1 MASTWISDLVGTI
14 KSKFQ
19 IGGKTGVNLKNSS
32 GNLLVRNAGD
42 SADSE
47 VTASK
52 VNVSG
57 NDVVLNSDAAGS
69 GNDWTTTLRRNASQ
83 TEAITV
89 IFPADDGT
97 DGYYFR
103 KKAGGGAGVVELE
116 YVAPPSGASGA
127 DLTDTTS
134 LAFGSSSPVAMF
146 STSATAVIKEIEVVI
161 DTAFDGTPTMSVG
174 IVGTT
179 SKYMATAESDLTA
192 AATTSFIVHPN
203 LPAQGV
209 EALIITYSAGGATA
223 GAARV
228 LVTYVE
234 PV

>member
-1 MASTWISDLVGTI
+1 MAATWISDLVGTI
-14 KSKFQ
+14 KAKFQ

-32 GNLLVRNAGD
+32 GNLLVRNAAD

-47 VTASK
+47 LTASK

-57 NDVVLNSDAAGS
+57 NDVVINSDAAGS
-69 GNDWTTTLRRNASQ
+69 GNDWKLTLRRSGTQ
-83 TEAITV
+83 TEEIVV
-89 IFPADDGT
+89 IFPENDGT
-97 DGYYFR
+97 DGYYLR
-103 KKAGGGAGVVELE
+103 KKAGGAAGEIPIE
-116 YVAPPSGASGA
+116 FVAPPSGASGA

-134 LAFGSSSPVAMF
+134 LAFGSSSPVTMF
-146 STSATAVIKEIEVVI
+146 TTSATAVVKEIEVVI

-174 IVGTT
+174 IAGTT
-179 SKYMATAESDLTA
+179 SKYMASTDNDLTA

-203 LPAQGV
+203 LPAQGA
-209 EALIITYSAGGATA
+209 ESLIITYSAGGATA